1 MVPTGIRCC
10 GSIVVGSA
18 VGRAMMILVVDPGGA
33 DEDGRNVSPS
43 GTPSSVGK
51 LLLVVGG
58 KRIGGNDDVRGDLLG
73 LSCGYSLGGRPSL
86 CIILGCG
93 EGEPNPSSP
102 PRILGEMLGTFEDG
116 GRFELL
122 GALLD
127 GPTEGEA
134 VLRLLSKVG
143 IGVVGDKAVVV
154 GADDSLLL
162 VLLGVSVNTTRTGLG
177 ELIMVPTGILCG
189 DSIGGSVC
197 ATLMCMVGA
206 SDGGEVCADDTTL
219 GGGGF
224 SSSAHEF
231 SFNRTVMSM
240 MTRTRTPRFSA

>member
-18 VGRAMMILVVDPGGA
+18 VGAMMILVVDPGGA

-43 GTPSSVGK
+43 GAPSSVGK

-58 KRIGGNDDVRGDLLG
+58 KRIGGNDVRGDLLG

-102 PRILGEMLGTFEDG
+102 PRILGEMLGTSEDG

-122 GALLD
+122 GVLMD
-127 GPTEGEA
+127 GPAEGEA

-143 IGVVGDKAVVV
+143 LGLVLGVKAVVV

-162 VLLGVSVNTTRTGLG
+162 VLLGVSVNTTRTGL
-177 ELIMVPTGILCG
+177 
-189 DSIGGSVC
+189 
-197 ATLMCMVGA
+197 
-206 SDGGEVCADDTTL
+206 
-219 GGGGF
+219 
-224 SSSAHEF
+224 
-231 SFNRTVMSM
+231 
-240 MTRTRTPRFSA
+240 